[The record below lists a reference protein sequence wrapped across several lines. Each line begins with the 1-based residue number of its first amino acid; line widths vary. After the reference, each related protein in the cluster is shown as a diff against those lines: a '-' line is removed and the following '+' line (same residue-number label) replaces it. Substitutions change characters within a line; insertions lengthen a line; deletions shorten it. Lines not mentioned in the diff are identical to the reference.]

1 MARWKDGAG
10 APVNAGYAIE
20 RAAPTHIR
28 FLPEIEREAA
38 KLFIGHGV
46 PESVI
51 NEETSEAEFRQ
62 AERDGLLWVAVSEL
76 GASVGFA
83 RVETLDGAAHLEEID
98 VHPAHG
104 RRGIGSAL
112 VRAVCDWAR
121 QSELSAVTLTTFR
134 DIPWNAPFYARLG
147 FFELAAD
154 RWSPSLAVLVREEAE
169 RGLESER
176 RVVMSFATGTPQ
188 K

>member
-38 KLFIGHGV
+38 ELFIGHGV

-76 GASVGFA
+76 GVPVGFA
-83 RVETLDGAAHLEEID
+83 RVEILDG
-98 VHPAHG
+98 
-104 RRGIGSAL
+104 
-112 VRAVCDWAR
+112 
-121 QSELSAVTLTTFR
+121 
-134 DIPWNAPFYARLG
+134 
-147 FFELAAD
+147 AAD